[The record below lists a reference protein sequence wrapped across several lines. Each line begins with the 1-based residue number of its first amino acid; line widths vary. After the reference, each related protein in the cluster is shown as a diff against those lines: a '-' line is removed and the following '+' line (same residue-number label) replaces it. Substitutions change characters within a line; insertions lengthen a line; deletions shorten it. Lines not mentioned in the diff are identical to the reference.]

1 MSDTES
7 ESALELG
14 SRLTASSLSPTLPG
28 DAEPLKPVDT
38 ASEPRGNLLKKQSES
53 RLVGLQREDSVV
65 RFAGEVSP
73 AKTETPSRR
82 PSSGH
87 VMNRQHSAFNAIVD
101 GNIEEYEKRV
111 EKRLQPGGYTMLHP
125 ASKFRLLWDIQMLV
139 YVVYVSLLFPYYM
152 GFNTEAK
159 GGVAIFELMID
170 YLFMVDLVLNF
181 RTGYI
186 DRNGIVVLDGR
197 RVFLH
202 YLRTWFLLDFVSSAP
217 LDLLLGPAFRNLN
230 AAKLL
235 KVGRLF
241 KALKMLRIGKLAK
254 LTQESGVTESLDE
267 FMVSAPAN
275 ALFNLL
281 KVVGSC
287 ALLCHLMA
295 CFMALSGPGFLET
308 YACADDDGGCHEG
321 NANDWPT
328 KRKYLASLYWAMSTM
343 TTVGYGDVIPR
354 SDEERAYAM
363 VGMIVGGGFY
373 GYVIGIISTLVA
385 VSDANMR
392 AYNEKMGVVN
402 AWLEFNDLPR
412 EMRRKVRTYFK
423 TFLSERSALDEQA
436 ILNDLDPGLRAE
448 LGQYLIPD
456 AVRDSA
462 LFSGLPPTVLAKLS
476 TLLRP
481 VPAAVDDVLQVQGT
495 HGVTMH
501 VVVAGLVE
509 VGRSAKLPARGDSV
523 ALESPKLAGAFWGR
537 QASDLVSPGSPKG
550 PTTTH
555 FLSASDTFGELV
567 VLGIEHTY
575 SATATA
581 REPTA
586 LYMIEQAQLYE
597 RFSAMPEVINK
608 MRQHAIEAREERQT
622 GRGEPAG
629 EETGKEGAKKRYKH
643 MRSSLVGGGGATL
656 PTGFADTMLEALGD
670 IQHRLEE
677 IYDRLDG
684 IEQAQA
690 DPRSEALAAE
700 AALNASLN
708 ASVAAVLDRDRAKA
722 ARPPGDAQKGPAPRA
737 GATPYA
743 SPDAGGR
750 RIPLVRQLSDHR
762 ITDNSPEANAN
773 RRRLKRFEEL
783 LENRSPEPTRR
794 AISAVDA
801 EHWIAATN
809 KSRDRK
815 HAAQAPRST
824 PAAYRSLAPK
834 DDAAAARPPF
844 KKASSGSALGE
855 HAAAEDRPGLA
866 RSESDPSPETAE
878 RTLGE
883 T

>member
-28 DAEPLKPVDT
+28 DAEPLKPVDK

-202 YLRTWFLLDFVSSAP
+202 YLRTWFVLDFVSSAP

-354 SDEERAYAM
+354 SDEERA
-363 VGMIVGGGFY
+363 
-373 GYVIGIISTLVA
+373 
-385 VSDANMR
+385 R
-392 AYNEKMGVVN
+392 
-402 AWLEFNDLPR
+402 W
-412 EMRRKVRTYFK
+412 
-423 TFLSERSALDEQA
+423 SA
-436 ILNDLDPGLRAE
+436 
-448 LGQYLIPD
+448 
-456 AVRDSA
+456 
-462 LFSGLPPTVLAKLS
+462 
-476 TLLRP
+476 
-481 VPAAVDDVLQVQGT
+481 
-495 HGVTMH
+495 
-501 VVVAGLVE
+501 
-509 VGRSAKLPARGDSV
+509 
-523 ALESPKLAGAFWGR
+523 
-537 QASDLVSPGSPKG
+537 
-550 PTTTH
+550 
-555 FLSASDTFGELV
+555 
-567 VLGIEHTY
+567 
-575 SATATA
+575 
-581 REPTA
+581 
-586 LYMIEQAQLYE
+586 
-597 RFSAMPEVINK
+597 
-608 MRQHAIEAREERQT
+608 
-622 GRGEPAG
+622 
-629 EETGKEGAKKRYKH
+629 
-643 MRSSLVGGGGATL
+643 
-656 PTGFADTMLEALGD
+656 
-670 IQHRLEE
+670 
-677 IYDRLDG
+677 
-684 IEQAQA
+684 
-690 DPRSEALAAE
+690 
-700 AALNASLN
+700 
-708 ASVAAVLDRDRAKA
+708 
-722 ARPPGDAQKGPAPRA
+722 
-737 GATPYA
+737 
-743 SPDAGGR
+743 
-750 RIPLVRQLSDHR
+750 
-762 ITDNSPEANAN
+762 
-773 RRRLKRFEEL
+773 
-783 LENRSPEPTRR
+783 
-794 AISAVDA
+794 
-801 EHWIAATN
+801 
-809 KSRDRK
+809 
-815 HAAQAPRST
+815 
-824 PAAYRSLAPK
+824 
-834 DDAAAARPPF
+834 
-844 KKASSGSALGE
+844 
-855 HAAAEDRPGLA
+855 
-866 RSESDPSPETAE
+866 
-878 RTLGE
+878 
-883 T
+883 

>member
-1 MSDTES
+1 
-7 ESALELG
+7 
-14 SRLTASSLSPTLPG
+14 
-28 DAEPLKPVDT
+28 
-38 ASEPRGNLLKKQSES
+38 
-53 RLVGLQREDSVV
+53 
-65 RFAGEVSP
+65 
-73 AKTETPSRR
+73 
-82 PSSGH
+82 
-87 VMNRQHSAFNAIVD
+87 
-101 GNIEEYEKRV
+101 
-111 EKRLQPGGYTMLHP
+111 
-125 ASKFRLLWDIQMLV
+125 
-139 YVVYVSLLFPYYM
+139 
-152 GFNTEAK
+152 
-159 GGVAIFELMID
+159 
-170 YLFMVDLVLNF
+170 
-181 RTGYI
+181 
-186 DRNGIVVLDGR
+186 
-197 RVFLH
+197 
-202 YLRTWFLLDFVSSAP
+202 
-217 LDLLLGPAFRNLN
+217 
-230 AAKLL
+230 
-235 KVGRLF
+235 
-241 KALKMLRIGKLAK
+241 
-254 LTQESGVTESLDE
+254 
-267 FMVSAPAN
+267 
-275 ALFNLL
+275 
-281 KVVGSC
+281 
-287 ALLCHLMA
+287 
-295 CFMALSGPGFLET
+295 
-308 YACADDDGGCHEG
+308 
-321 NANDWPT
+321 
-328 KRKYLASLYWAMSTM
+328 
-343 TTVGYGDVIPR
+343 
-354 SDEERAYAM
+354 
-363 VGMIVGGGFY
+363 
-373 GYVIGIISTLVA
+373 
-385 VSDANMR
+385 MR

-523 ALESPKLAGAFWGR
+523 TLESPKLAGAFWGR
-537 QASDLVSPGSPKG
+537 QASDLGAPGSPKG

-597 RFSAMPEVINK
+597 RFGAMPEVINK

-708 ASVAAVLDRDRAKA
+708 ASVAA
-722 ARPPGDAQKGPAPRA
+722 
-737 GATPYA
+737 
-743 SPDAGGR
+743 
-750 RIPLVRQLSDHR
+750 LSDHR

-844 KKASSGSALGE
+844 KTASSGSALGE
-855 HAAAEDRPGLA
+855 HAAAEERPGLA
-866 RSESDPSPETAE
+866 RSVSDPSPETAE
-878 RTLGE
+878 RTLGD